1 MNLGSAGA
9 HWDVIGVGANSVD
22 YVYRLPA
29 APATEGQHAKL
40 RVGSHSV
47 SCGGQ
52 VATALS
58 TAAAMGLRAK
68 YIGTLGSD
76 RNGFLMKAEL
86 ERRGIDISH
95 VVVRCFPNPYAVIL
109 VVQPTGERIV
119 LWDRPAGVS
128 LRPEDLPADVL
139 SQTRVLHVDDVD
151 EDASIAAA
159 RRAREAGVEVTSDI
173 ERATPR
179 TWDLVEAVTLP
190 IFAEDAPR
198 ALTGEQDIEAAL
210 RIIRRRH
217 SGLLCVTL
225 GAKGAIML
233 EGDRMHR
240 APGFPVRAI
249 DTTGAGDVFRGALIY
264 ALLRGDEPAV
274 MLRFANA
281 AASISCTRDGAMNSV
296 PTAAETTAF
305 MAAS

>member
-9 HWDVIGVGANSVD
+9 HWDVVGVGANSVD

-29 APATEGQHAKL
+29 APATKGQHAKL
-40 RVGSHSV
+40 RVDSHTV
-47 SCGGQ
+47 FCGGQ
-52 VATALS
+52 VTTALS

-86 ERRGIDISH
+86 ERRGIDIAD
-95 VVVRCFPNPYAVIL
+95 VVVRNAPNPYAVIL

-119 LWDRPAGVS
+119 LWDRPAGAG
-128 LRPEDLPADVL
+128 LRPEELPTDVL
-139 SQTRVLHVDDVD
+139 RQARVLHVDDVD
-151 EDASIAAA
+151 EAASIAAA
-159 RRAREAGVEVTSDI
+159 RQGREAGVHVTSDI
-173 ERATPR
+173 ERATAR
-179 TWDLVEAVTLP
+179 TWDLVEAVTVP
-190 IFAEDAPR
+190 VFAEDAPR
-198 ALTGEQDIEAAL
+198 ELTGEQDIEAAL
-210 RIIRRRH
+210 RVIRQRH
-217 SGLLCVTL
+217 AGLLCVTL
-225 GAKGAIML
+225 GARGAIML
-233 EGDRMHR
+233 EGDRVHR
-240 APGFPVRAI
+240 APGFPVRAV

-264 ALLRGDEPAV
+264 ALLRGDEPAG

-305 MAAS
+305 LAAS

>member
-9 HWDVIGVGANSVD
+9 HWDVVGVGANSVD

-40 RVGSHSV
+40 RVDSHTV

-52 VATALS
+52 VTTALS
-58 TAAAMGLRAK
+58 AAAAMGLRAK

-86 ERRGIDISH
+86 ERRGIDIAD
-95 VVVRCFPNPYAVIL
+95 VVVRDAPNPYAVIL

-119 LWDRPAGVS
+119 LWDRPAGAG
-128 LRPEDLPADVL
+128 LRPEELPADVL
-139 SQTRVLHVDDVD
+139 RQTRVLHVDDVD
-151 EDASIAAA
+151 EAASIAAA
-159 RRAREAGVEVTSDI
+159 RRGREAGVQVTSDI

-179 TWDLVEAVTLP
+179 TWDLVEAVTVP
-190 IFAEDAPR
+190 VFAEDAPR
-198 ALTGEQDIEAAL
+198 ELTGEQDIEAAL
-210 RIIRRRH
+210 RVIRRRH
-217 SGLLCVTL
+217 AGLLCVTL
-225 GAKGAIML
+225 GARGAIML
-233 EGDRMHR
+233 EGDRVHR
-240 APGFPVRAI
+240 APGFPVRAV

-264 ALLRGDEPAV
+264 ALLRGDEPAG

-281 AASISCTRDGAMNSV
+281 AASISCTRNGAMNSV
-296 PTAAETTAF
+296 PTAAETIAF
-305 MAAS
+305 LAAS

>member
-1 MNLGSAGA
+1 MSLGSAGT
-9 HWDVIGVGANSVD
+9 HWDVVGVGANSVD

-40 RVGSHSV
+40 RVDSHTV

-52 VATALS
+52 VTTALS

-86 ERRGIDISH
+86 ERRGIDVRD
-95 VVVRCFPNPYAVIL
+95 VVVRDAPNPYAVIL

-119 LWDRPAGVS
+119 LWDRPAGAG
-128 LRPEDLPADVL
+128 LRPDELPPDVL
-139 SQTRVLHVDDVD
+139 GRTRVLHVDDVD
-151 EDASIAAA
+151 EEASIAAA
-159 RRAREAGVEVTSDI
+159 RRGREAGVQVTSDI
-173 ERATPR
+173 ERATAR
-179 TWDLVEAVTLP
+179 TWDLVEAVTVP
-190 IFAEDAPR
+190 VFAEDAPR
-198 ALTGEQDIEAAL
+198 ALTGEHDIERAL
-210 RIIRRRH
+210 RVIRRRH
-217 SGLLCVTL
+217 PGLLCVTL
-225 GAKGAIML
+225 GARGAIML
-233 EGDRMHR
+233 EGDRVHR
-240 APGFPVRAI
+240 APGFPVQAV

-264 ALLRGDEPAV
+264 ALLRGDDPAG

-296 PTAAETTAF
+296 PTAAETAAF
-305 MAAS
+305 LAAS